1 MFSSKR
7 IWLPALLFLISKKV
21 DAVPAPAEYRN
32 KPAVPG
38 GEFEHTW
45 VAGPQTRGTLELLF
59 SCVITLVLCVW
70 TTVHVNIEP
79 ENSNWIWERLP
90 GWLKF
95 PLVEKLIEALLP
107 NVRAR
112 KIWWA
117 CVTLVIPEGA
127 LVIAMNERTTAD
139 LLCKEVNRIIE
150 KHKNQLPGVEE
161 WEIALGYYAVM
172 GGFVVPEKVYD
183 TVLKEI
189 PPAERGTIKRLTL
202 TPHGVLEVAKW
213 EAEQGSKSKLLSL
226 ITAKEVLDKS
236 NANTLTKAIVVW
248 QALWMI
254 VQVIGRT
261 ASHFPVTLLELH
273 TVLHTFCA
281 VAMYITWWHKPVDI
295 QTPSTVPFVVDGDE
309 KEKLT
314 TSHNDRDMVFS
325 LIKGTDLPDPTSAL
339 EPPRPLKTSD
349 TENPEP
355 SAEVLNIKPT
365 TETTPSVATG
375 AAINAYLTSRPGLMK
390 LIYFRLFG
398 LNEEQ
403 RLKHFFLT
411 IEEAYGRLRKALR
424 HIRLQFG
431 IITLVGLIY
440 GSVHLA
446 AWNNRFPTPT
456 EQLLWKISAA
466 ITAAT
471 WGTFYVSLYAYNILG
486 WPERKTRRL
495 EGFRGAILRYGFAVA
510 IIPVALVRIYLLTES
525 FASIRKV
532 PLGSYEIPKWSNAWP
547 HAG

>member
-79 ENSNWIWERLP
+79 ENSNWIWE
-90 GWLKF
+90 
-95 PLVEKLIEALLP
+95 
-107 NVRAR
+107 RAR

-202 TPHGVLEVAKW
+202 TPHG
-213 EAEQGSKSKLLSL
+213 LLSL

-365 TETTPSVATG
+365 TETTP
-375 AAINAYLTSRPGLMK
+375 
-390 LIYFRLFG
+390 
-398 LNEEQ
+398 
-403 RLKHFFLT
+403 
-411 IEEAYGRLRKALR
+411 